1 MNDWHAMSIGESLST
16 VRQLIRGSLLVVG
29 ISVFVIG
36 IVSIRVPAAEQ
47 LFPVETIVGTLG
59 SDYTVL
65 AMLGLLA
72 VCFSVIVVVATH
84 RRGIAESD
92 PPAVEATPTAPA
104 PGHSLDVE
112 PGQLF
117 GSWRYAPPDG
127 LHERLRA
134 AAITATANTQDCS
147 ETISRQY
154 VATGEWTDDDVASW
168 WLADTSQLDTATQDV
183 GRTKRPNPRL
193 VSQTVEAI
201 AQQTVDSSSA
211 PDLEADQ

>member
-117 GSWRYAPPDG
+117 GHGDTHHRTVYTSGSELPQSPQRRT
-127 LHERLRA
+127 HK
-134 AAITATANTQDCS
+134 TA
-147 ETISRQY
+147 RRRFL
-154 VATGEWTDDDVASW
+154 ASMS
-168 WLADTSQLDTATQDV
+168 L
-183 GRTKRPNPRL
+183 L
-193 VSQTVEAI
+193 VSGLMTM
-201 AQQTVDSSSA
+201 
-211 PDLEADQ
+211 